1 MENLIILLENALPP
15 TAYLK
20 EAVSRPV
27 WIAKLLCSG
36 GLLSVGVGVV
46 SSSDHHFITIRVVE
60 FTNHSISQ
68 KELSTGEPDCRLF
81 TFFSRLAQAGKKCKQ
96 TAVWFSCT

>member
-1 MENLIILLENALPP
+1 MWVDDSYRGSGIRNEERD
-15 TAYLK
+15 K
-20 EAVSRPV
+20 
-27 WIAKLLCSG
+27 AKLKLNSRIAVDIG
-36 GLLSVGVGVV
+36 QAQ
-46 SSSDHHFITIRVVE
+46 FNWT
-60 FTNHSISQ
+60 TQ

>member
-1 MENLIILLENALPP
+1 MAEGNWTIFFTPLPLLKMSDQKLEPSDEAHHTP
-15 TAYLK
+15 TCQ
-20 EAVSRPV
+20 V
-27 WIAKLLCSG
+27 LCSF
-36 GLLSVGVGVV
+36 LRLIFVFHVISWTVEPRSHLSTQ
-46 SSSDHHFITIRVVE
+46 I
-60 FTNHSISQ
+60 Q